1 MIYWYGKHYCKTEFQ
16 TKIMSYAKKSVV
28 KNPILCGFCRK
39 AGRVVEAQEHSLKNK
54 NGNVCCPFLAKVTCA
69 YCEQTGHT
77 TTRCAEKIKATKFE
91 RELNRYCDA
100 IKKQKNA
107 PQEPAKEQIKK
118 PANLFA
124 CLYESDGDSPRSS
137 ASERPSCCSPRAV
150 VKKVIAIRFTGST
163 TTTSATPTAS
173 DPYPLV
179 GVTRVFAT
187 EYYSGD
193 HIPSDSESDCES
205 NEDEEYLARHE
216 QACIDAY
223 ERWR

>member
-1 MIYWYGKHYCKTEFQ
+1 
-16 TKIMSYAKKSVV
+16 MSYAKKSVV

-69 YCEQTGHT
+69 YCEKTGHT
-77 TTRCAEKIKATKFE
+77 TTRCAEKIKATKIE

-100 IKKQKNA
+100 IKKQKKA
-107 PQEPAKEQIKK
+107 PQEPVKEQIKK
-118 PANLFA
+118 PANVFA

-137 ASERPSCCSPRAV
+137 ASERPSCCSPRQKKAAAMVFSV
-150 VKKVIAIRFTGST
+150 VPAT
-163 TTTSATPTAS
+163 ANPTPTAD

-179 GVTRVFAT
+179 GVTKVIAT
-187 EYYSGD
+187 YCGYD
-193 HIPSDSESDCES
+193 SDSESDDDD
-205 NEDEEYLARHE
+205 EDPYYDLETAAVDR
-216 QACIDAY
+216 A

>member
-1 MIYWYGKHYCKTEFQ
+1 
-16 TKIMSYAKKSVV
+16 MSYAKKSVT

-77 TTRCAEKIKATKFE
+77 TTRCAEKIKSEKFRHE
-91 RELNRYCDA
+91 RELQRYWTA
-100 IKKQKNA
+100 KAQKKADQQA
-107 PQEPAKEQIKK
+107 VQEKKVKK
-118 PANLFA
+118 PANIFA
-124 CLYESDGDSPRSS
+124 CLYESEGDSPRTPSCD
-137 ASERPSCCSPRAV
+137 RPSCCSPRQ
-150 VKKVIAIRFTGST
+150 KKVIAIRFTGST
-163 TTTSATPTAS
+163 TTTSATPTAA

-193 HIPSDSESDCES
+193 RVPSDSESES
-205 NEDEEYLARHE
+205 DEDEEYIARHE
-216 QACIDAY
+216 QACIDRA